1 MSEVSAPLYLSRLI
15 LDLNCRQVRGEIAQ
29 PYEMH
34 RTLMH
39 AFEGYAID
47 KEKENAREKFGV
59 LFRADVDDQNSCAVV
74 HVQSIAEPDWSFLGK
89 CKNYLLSE
97 EGISNPVYKN
107 VAVLYMGL
115 RNGQTLSFS
124 LRANPTKRIFKPS
137 KGDDILKGKR
147 VALLRE
153 EEQIDWLVRK
163 GDEREKGCPGGFEV
177 LTKEIQEQ
185 NDEIKQIVHV
195 NTTPEGK
202 QTGYK
207 KDKNDERREHRL
219 THLSVHFDGLLRITD
234 PDAFRE
240 TLIRGIG
247 PAKAFG
253 CGLMLVKRVV

>member
-1 MSEVSAPLYLSRLI
+1 MNAPLYLSRLI
-15 LDLNCRQVRGEIAQ
+15 LDLNCRQVRNEIAQ

-47 KEKENAREKFGV
+47 KEKENAREKFGI
-59 LFRADVDDQNSCAVV
+59 LFRADVDDQNSRAVV
-74 HVQSIAEPDWSFLGK
+74 YVQSIVEPDWSYLNK
-89 CKNYLLSE
+89 CKNYLLFDESVQ
-97 EGISNPVYKN
+97 NPAYKN
-107 VAVLYMGL
+107 ISVSYRGL
-115 RNGQTLSFS
+115 RDGQTVSFS

-153 EEQIDWLVRK
+153 EDQIDWLVRK
-163 GDEREKGCPGGFEV
+163 GDEREKGCPGGFEI
-177 LTKEIQEQ
+177 LAKEIQEQ
-185 NDEIKQIVHV
+185 NGEIRQIVHV
-195 NTTPEGK
+195 NTRLEGK

-207 KDKNDERREHRL
+207 KDKKDERREHGM
-219 THLSVHFDGLLRITD
+219 THLSVHFNGLLRITD

-253 CGLMLVKRVV
+253 CGLMLVKRV

>member
-15 LDLNCRQVRGEIAQ
+15 LDLNCRQVRNEIAQ

-39 AFEGYAID
+39 AFEGYTVNED
-47 KEKENAREKFGV
+47 EKAREKFGV
-59 LFRADVDDQNSCAVV
+59 LFRADVDEQNSQVV
-74 HVQSIAEPDWSFLGK
+74 VYIQSLVEPDWSYLANFT
-89 CKNYLLSE
+89 NYLLSE
-97 EGISNPVYKN
+97 KGISNPVYKN
-107 VAVLYMGL
+107 IAASYRGL
-115 RNGQTLSFS
+115 RNGQTVSFS
-124 LRANPTKRIFKPS
+124 LRANPTKRIAKPL
-137 KGDDILKGKR
+137 KGDDVMKGKR

-153 EEQIDWLVRK
+153 EEQLDWLVRK
-163 GDEREKGCPGGFEV
+163 GNEREKGRPGGFKI
-177 LTKEIQEQ
+177 LAKEIQEQ
-185 NDEIKQIVHV
+185 NGEIRRLVRV
-195 NTTPEGK
+195 NTAPEGK

-207 KDKNDERREHRL
+207 KDEKGERCGHQMTQLAVRFH
-219 THLSVHFDGLLRITD
+219 GLLRITD

>member
-1 MSEVSAPLYLSRLI
+1 MSEVIVPLYLSRLI
-15 LDLNCRQVRGEIAQ
+15 LDLNCRQVRSEIAQ

-39 AFEGYAID
+39 AFEGYTIN

-59 LFRADVDDQNSCAVV
+59 LFRADVDDQNSRAVV
-74 HVQSIAEPDWSFLGK
+74 YVQSIAEPDWSYLDK
-89 CKNYLLSE
+89 CKEYLLYE
-97 EGISNPVYKN
+97 EGVPNLVYKD
-107 VAVLYMGL
+107 VAASYRKL

-124 LRANPTKRIFKPS
+124 LRANPTKRIFKPL

-153 EEQIDWLVRK
+153 EEQVDWLVRK
-163 GDEREKGCPGGFEV
+163 GDERENGCPGGFEI
-177 LTKEIQEQ
+177 LAKGIQEQ
-185 NDEIKQIVHV
+185 NDEIRKIVHV
-195 NTTPEGK
+195 NTTIEGK

-207 KDKNDERREHRL
+207 KDKKDESREHRM
-219 THLSVHFDGLLRITD
+219 THLAVRFNGLLRITD

-240 TLIRGIG
+240 TLTRGIG

-253 CGLMLVKRVV
+253 CGLMLVRRV

>member
-1 MSEVSAPLYLSRLI
+1 MSDVNSPLYLSRLI
-15 LDLNCRQVRGEIAQ
+15 LDLNCRQVRSELAQ

-39 AFEGYAID
+39 AFDGYPICYG
-47 KEKENAREKFGV
+47 ERPREKFNV
-59 LFRADVDDQNSCAVV
+59 LFRADVDNQNSRAVV
-74 HVQSIAEPDWSFLGK
+74 YVQSVVEPDWSYLDK

-97 EGISNPVYKN
+97 EGISNPAYKN
-107 VAVLYMGL
+107 VAVSYLGL
-115 RNGQTLSFS
+115 RKGQTVAFS
-124 LRANPTKRIFKPS
+124 LRANPTKRIAKPS
-137 KGDDILKGKR
+137 KGDNILKGKR
-147 VALLRE
+147 VALLRAE
-153 EEQIDWLVRK
+153 EKVDWLVRK
-163 GDEREKGCPGGFEV
+163 GDERENGCPGGFEIRA
-177 LTKEIQEQ
+177 KEIQGQ
-185 NDEIKQIVHV
+185 NDEIRQIVHV

-207 KDKNDERREHRL
+207 KDETGEHRM
-219 THLSVHFDGLLRITD
+219 THLTVRFDGLLRITD

>member
-1 MSEVSAPLYLSRLI
+1 MSEANTPLYLSRLI
-15 LDLNCRQVRGEIAQ
+15 LDLNCRQVRSELAQ

-39 AFEGYAID
+39 AFDGYPICD
-47 KEKENAREKFGV
+47 GESPREKFNV
-59 LFRADVDDQNSCAVV
+59 LFRADVDDQNGRAVV
-74 HVQSIAEPDWSFLGK
+74 YVQSVVEPDWSYLDT

-97 EGISNPVYKN
+97 EGISNPAYKN
-107 VAVLYMGL
+107 VALSYLGL
-115 RNGQTLSFS
+115 RKGQTVAFS
-124 LRANPTKRIFKPS
+124 LRANPTKRIAKPS

-163 GDEREKGCPGGFEV
+163 GDERKKGCPGGFEI
-177 LTKEIQEQ
+177 LAKETKVQ
-185 NDEIKQIVHV
+185 NDEIRRIVHV

-207 KDKNDERREHRL
+207 KDEKGEHRMIHL
-219 THLSVHFDGLLRITD
+219 TVRFDGLLGIND

-240 TLIRGIG
+240 TLVRGIG
-247 PAKAFG
+247 PAKAF
-253 CGLMLVKRVV
+253 

>member
-1 MSEVSAPLYLSRLI
+1 MSEMCAPLYLTRLI
-15 LDLNCRQVRGEIAQ
+15 LDLNCRQVRNEIAQ

-39 AFEGYAID
+39 AFDGYPICD
-47 KEKENAREKFGV
+47 GERPREKFNV
-59 LFRADVDDQNSCAVV
+59 LYRADADNQNSRAVV
-74 HVQSIAEPDWSFLGK
+74 HVQSIAEPDWSFLDK

-97 EGISNPVYKN
+97 EGIPNPAYKN
-107 VAVLYMGL
+107 VALSYRGL
-115 RNGQTLSFS
+115 RKGQTVAFS
-124 LRANPTKRIFKPS
+124 LRGNPTKRIAKPS
-137 KGDDILKGKR
+137 KGDVILKGKR

-163 GDEREKGCPGGFEV
+163 GDEREKGCPGGFEIV
-177 LTKEIQEQ
+177 AKEIQEQ
-185 NDEIKQIVHV
+185 KDEIRQIVHV

-207 KDKNDERREHRL
+207 KDEKDEKRGHRM
-219 THLSVHFDGLLRITD
+219 THLTVRFDGLLRITD

-247 PAKAFG
+247 PAKGFG
-253 CGLMLVKRVV
+253 CGLMLVRRL

>member
-1 MSEVSAPLYLSRLI
+1 MSDVNSPLYLSRLI
-15 LDLNCRQVRGEIAQ
+15 LDLNCRQVRNEIAQ

-47 KEKENAREKFGV
+47 KEKENAREKFSV
-59 LFRADVDDQNSCAVV
+59 LFRADVDDQNSRAVV
-74 HVQSIAEPDWSFLGK
+74 YVQSVVEPDWSYLDT

-97 EGISNPVYKN
+97 EGISNPAYKN
-107 VAVLYMGL
+107 VTVSYLGL
-115 RNGQTLSFS
+115 RYGQTLAFS

-137 KGDDILKGKR
+137 KGDVLLKGKR

-153 EEQIDWLVRK
+153 EEQVDWLVRK
-163 GDEREKGCPGGFEV
+163 GDEREKGCPGGFEI
-177 LTKEIQEQ
+177 LAKETKVQ
-185 NDEIKQIVHV
+185 NDEIRQIVHV
-195 NTTPEGK
+195 NTMPEGK
-202 QTGYK
+202 QIGYK
-207 KDKNDERREHRL
+207 TDEQGKHRMTQL
-219 THLSVHFDGLLRITD
+219 TVRYDGLLRITD

-240 TLIRGIG
+240 TLVRGIG

>member
-1 MSEVSAPLYLSRLI
+1 MSDVNSPLYLSRLI
-15 LDLNCRQVRGEIAQ
+15 LDLNCRQVRNEIAQ

-39 AFEGYAID
+39 AFEGYTID
-47 KEKENAREKFGV
+47 KEKENAREKFSV
-59 LFRADVDDQNSCAVV
+59 LFRVDVDDQNSRAVV
-74 HVQSIAEPDWSFLGK
+74 YVQSVVEPDWAYLDT

-97 EGISNPVYKN
+97 EGISNPAYKN
-107 VAVLYMGL
+107 IAASHLGL
-115 RNGQTLSFS
+115 RNGQTVAFS
-124 LRANPTKRIFKPS
+124 LRANPTKRIFKPT
-137 KGDDILKGKR
+137 KGNDMLKGKR

-163 GDEREKGCPGGFEV
+163 GDEREKGCPGGFEI
-177 LTKEIQEQ
+177 LAKAIQEQ
-185 NDEIKQIVHV
+185 NDEIRQIVHV

-207 KDKNDERREHRL
+207 KDKKDEGREHRMTQL
-219 THLSVHFDGLLRITD
+219 TVLFDGLLRITD

-253 CGLMLVKRVV
+253 CGLMLVKRV

>member
-1 MSEVSAPLYLSRLI
+1 MSEVSAPLYLTRLI
-15 LDLNCRQVRGEIAQ
+15 LDLNCRQVRNEIAQ

-39 AFEGYAID
+39 AFEGYTINED
-47 KEKENAREKFGV
+47 EKAREKFGV
-59 LFRADVDDQNSCAVV
+59 LFRADVDDQNGRAVV
-74 HVQSIAEPDWSFLGK
+74 YVQSVAEPDWSYLDT

-97 EGISNPVYKN
+97 AGISNPAYKN
-107 VAVLYMGL
+107 IAPSYRGL
-115 RNGQTLSFS
+115 RKGQTVAFS
-124 LRANPTKRIFKPS
+124 LRANPTKRIAKPS

-163 GDEREKGCPGGFEV
+163 GDEREKGCPGGFEI
-177 LTKEIQEQ
+177 LAKETQAQ
-185 NDEIKQIVHV
+185 HDEIIQIAHV
-195 NTTPEGK
+195 NTTLEGK

-207 KDKNDERREHRL
+207 TDEKGKHRMTQL
-219 THLSVHFDGLLRITD
+219 TVRYDGLLRITD

>member
-1 MSEVSAPLYLSRLI
+1 MSDVNSPLYLSRLI
-15 LDLNCRQVRGEIAQ
+15 LDLNCRQVRSELAQ

-39 AFEGYAID
+39 AFDGYPICD
-47 KEKENAREKFGV
+47 GERPREKFNV
-59 LFRADVDDQNSCAVV
+59 LFRADVDNQNSRAVV
-74 HVQSIAEPDWSFLGK
+74 YVQSVVEPDWSYLDK

-97 EGISNPVYKN
+97 EGISNPAYKN
-107 VAVLYMGL
+107 VAVSYLGL
-115 RNGQTLSFS
+115 RKGQTLAFS
-124 LRANPTKRIFKPS
+124 LRANPTKRIAKPS
-137 KGDDILKGKR
+137 KGDVMLEGKR

-153 EEQIDWLVRK
+153 QEQIDWLVRK
-163 GDEREKGCPGGFEV
+163 GDERENGCPCGFEI
-177 LTKEIQEQ
+177 LAKEIQEQ
-185 NDEIKQIVHV
+185 NGEIRQILHV

-207 KDKNDERREHRL
+207 KDEKVERLGHRL
-219 THLSVHFDGLLRITD
+219 THLTVRFDGLLRITD

>member
-1 MSEVSAPLYLSRLI
+1 MSEANTPLYLSRLI
-15 LDLNCRQVRGEIAQ
+15 LDLNCRQVRSELAQ

-59 LFRADVDDQNSCAVV
+59 LFRQDVDDQNGRAVV
-74 HVQSIAEPDWSFLGK
+74 NVQSVVEPDWSYLDK
-89 CKNYLLSE
+89 CKNYLLFDESAQ
-97 EGISNPVYKN
+97 NPAYKN
-107 VAVLYMGL
+107 ISVSYRGL
-115 RNGQTLSFS
+115 RNGQTVAFS

-153 EEQIDWLVRK
+153 SEQIDWLVRK
-163 GDEREKGCPGGFEV
+163 GNERERGCPGGFEI
-177 LTKEIQEQ
+177 LAKKTKVQ
-185 NDEIKQIVHV
+185 NDEIRQIVHV
-195 NTTPEGK
+195 NTMPEGK
-202 QTGYK
+202 QIGYK
-207 KDKNDERREHRL
+207 TDEQGEHRM
-219 THLSVHFDGLLRITD
+219 THLTVRFDGLLRITE

-240 TLIRGIG
+240 TLVRGIG